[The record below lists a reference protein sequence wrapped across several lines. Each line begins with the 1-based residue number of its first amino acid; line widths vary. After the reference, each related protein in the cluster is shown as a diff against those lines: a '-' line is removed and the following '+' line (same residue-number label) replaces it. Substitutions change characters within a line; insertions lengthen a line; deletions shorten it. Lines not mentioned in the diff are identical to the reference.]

1 MSQSN
6 KSRVEGD
13 NQQAIL
19 KESKKRGRQ
28 AVPFSGVCF
37 LGYVLRRWRGLWRVQ
52 IQEYLTAAI
61 QKIQALVRYAKG
73 PARMA
78 MTGAIMDMIKTRVS
92 PVIDFFIKVKSGL
105 SFIKNMQQEGAT
117 VVV

>member
-1 MSQSN
+1 
-6 KSRVEGD
+6 
-13 NQQAIL
+13 
-19 KESKKRGRQ
+19 
-28 AVPFSGVCF
+28 
-37 LGYVLRRWRGLWRVQ
+37 
-52 IQEYLTAAI
+52 
-61 QKIQALVRYAKG
+61 
-73 PARMA
+73 MA